1 MMNYSLESIFSYHLQ
16 LNPPEIIGPVPEGI
30 RANVYTQSGTVTGEK
45 IQGIL
50 RTVTGEKIQGILRP
64 VGGDWVTVRADGV
77 GITDVRGTIET
88 QDGALIYMTYTG
100 VLDLGEDGYQKFL
113 QGQLPA
119 NAQIRNAPRFQ
130 TAHPN
135 YLWLNRIQAISI
147 AEINFATF
155 TADFDVY
162 AVR

>member
-30 RANVYTQSGTVTGEK
+30 RANIYTQSG
-45 IQGIL
+45 
-50 RTVTGEKIQGILRP
+50 TVTGEKIQGILRP

-113 QGQLPA
+113 QGELPT

-135 YLWLNRIQAISI
+135 YLWLNRLQAVSI
-147 AEINFATF
+147 AEINFTTF

-162 AVR
+162 ALR